1 MTWPR
6 RPSKPTGRCFER
18 VGHLRMDFLESMGI
32 VKTARKEADSIILA
46 RVLLRKEP
54 LPFNS
59 EKFVELAKLNK
70 VLLRTADGL
79 KVPSPVR
86 EQAKVESVE
95 VWELFDQMSRAFEE
109 RGIPFVVIKSFDSLP
124 DIGHDLDFLI
134 ARPSEFRRA
143 KDLLVTNYK
152 VRPQDLTH
160 CDKLVGKFSCYLP
173 KFVHDFEIYPTI
185 SQLGEEYLAPE
196 DVLKTRRKEN
206 LNGRDVWLTSEVDGV
221 LIRVIHA
228 MFRHNFLKLSD
239 IIDFA
244 NMTRNC
250 PSHEI
255 VSGIERTGTQDAF
268 LFYLATV
275 QRFLEACQVDFPQ
288 ITRLRREAERSF
300 GSDRLGFLR
309 RDRLVLPYRI
319 SPPAIVMVFLLKAA
333 RETVRGRFWSAARC
347 LLAPPLVFL
356 NFVNAVSGDRLLKK
370 VW

>member
-6 RPSKPTGRCFER
+6 RPSKPTGRYFDR

-86 EQAKVESVE
+86 EQAKVEAVE
-95 VWELFDQMSRAFEE
+95 AWELFDQMSDAFEE

-134 ARPSEFRRA
+134 PSPSEFRKA

-173 KFVHDFEIYPTI
+173 KFVHDFEFYSTI
-185 SQLGEEYLAPE
+185 SYLGEESLAP
-196 DVLKTRRKEN
+196 VVALK
-206 LNGRDVWLTSEVDGV
+206 S
-221 LIRVIHA
+221 
-228 MFRHNFLKLSD
+228 
-239 IIDFA
+239 
-244 NMTRNC
+244 
-250 PSHEI
+250 
-255 VSGIERTGTQDAF
+255 
-268 LFYLATV
+268 
-275 QRFLEACQVDFPQ
+275 
-288 ITRLRREAERSF
+288 
-300 GSDRLGFLR
+300 
-309 RDRLVLPYRI
+309 
-319 SPPAIVMVFLLKAA
+319 
-333 RETVRGRFWSAARC
+333 
-347 LLAPPLVFL
+347 
-356 NFVNAVSGDRLLKK
+356 
-370 VW
+370 

>member
-1 MTWPR
+1 MRT
-6 RPSKPTGRCFER
+6 
-18 VGHLRMDFLESMGI
+18 DFLEAMGI
-32 VKTARKEADSIILA
+32 VKTPRKEADSIILA
-46 RVLLRKEP
+46 RALLRNEP
-54 LPFNS
+54 MPVTS
-59 EKFVELAKLNK
+59 ERFVELAKLNK
-70 VLLRTADGL
+70 VLARAAPLL
-79 KVPSPVR
+79 KIPPAVT
-86 EQAKVESVE
+86 EQADEDAVEA
-95 VWELFDQMSRAFEE
+95 WQLYDLMSRYFEE
-109 RGIPFVVIKSFDSLP
+109 QGISFVVIKSFDSLP

-134 ARPSEFRRA
+134 PSSSEFRKA
-143 KDLLVTNYK
+143 KDLLVNQFR

-173 KFVHDFEIYPTI
+173 NFVHDFEIYPTI
-185 SQLGEEYLAPE
+185 SQLGEEYLVPGE
-196 DVLKTRRKEN
+196 LVEHRRKERV
-206 LNGRDVWLTSEVDGV
+206 NGREVWLTSDVDGV

-228 MFRHNFLKLSD
+228 IFRHNFLKLSD

-255 VSGIERTGTQDAF
+255 IRGIERTGTQDAF

-275 QRFLEACQVDFPQ
+275 ERFLTACQVDYPQ
-288 ITRLRREAERSF
+288 ITTLRQEAEKNF

-319 SPPAIVMVFLLKAA
+319 SPAAIVMVFLLKAA
-333 RETVRGRFWSAARC
+333 RETVKGRFWSGIRC

>member
-1 MTWPR
+1 
-6 RPSKPTGRCFER
+6 
-18 VGHLRMDFLESMGI
+18 MGI
-32 VKTARKEADSIILA
+32 VKTARKETDSIILA
-46 RVLLRKEP
+46 RALLRNEP
-54 LPFNS
+54 MPLNS
-59 EKFVELAKLNK
+59 EKFVDLAKLNK
-70 VLLRTADGL
+70 VLVRAAPLL
-79 KVPSPVR
+79 KIPNV
-86 EQAKVESVE
+86 VEKE
-95 VWELFDQMSRAFEE
+95 AHEGAIEAWQLYDQMSRYFEQH
-109 RGIPFVVIKSFDSLP
+109 GISFVVIKSFDSLP

-134 ARPSEFRRA
+134 PSSSEFRRA
-143 KDLLVTNYK
+143 KDLLVTEFR

-173 KFVHDFEIYPTI
+173 KFAHDFEIYPTI
-185 SQLGEEYLAPE
+185 SQLGEEYLVPE
-196 DVLKTRRKEN
+196 ELLKHRRKEN
-206 LNGRDVWLTSEVDGV
+206 VNGREVWLTSDVDGV

-250 PSHEI
+250 PSDEI
-255 VSGIERTGTQDAF
+255 IRGIERTGTQDAF

-275 QRFLEACQVDFPQ
+275 ERFLAACQVDFPQ
-288 ITRLRREAERSF
+288 IAHLRREAGKNF

-309 RDRLVLPYRI
+309 KDRLVLPYRI

-333 RETVRGRFWSAARC
+333 RETVRGRFWSGVRC